1 MATTATA
8 TIRVARTTRD
18 TLAEC
23 ARRRGV
29 TLAGLLSEMAREM
42 EVEAAYESERRAS
55 ALDAA
60 SPEALAEME
69 LWESTL
75 EDGID

>member
-1 MATTATA
+1 MPATATA
-8 TIRVARTTRD
+8 TIRVSRSTRD
-18 TLAEC
+18 ALAEC

-55 ALDAA
+55 ELDA
-60 SPEALAEME
+60 SNPEALAEIE